1 MAGRTRWLW
10 RYEPTSRSAR
20 RLLSRPWTRAT
31 CGCQPCA
38 AAWSNGSLDWA
49 PARILRPSGHLWR
62 LGAVSHSQGTGRPT
76 GRPATASGGS
86 SHRRLQTPPLTTQV
100 QLLEEGPRRTVHER
114 TRGERGAA
122 DVRPV
127 RRDGAPSCR
136 AHVAPS
142 DRHALVR
149 RTSRGPR
156 TSEPLNPTRTR
167 TRTLGDCATA
177 TSPTQPS
184 SHPSPTTCGSPRP
197 RTSSVL
203 KVPACAMV
211 AHSTTSLFPALVR
224 ASLLGVR
231 LSAPLSA
238 TVPAPTSTPVSQGGA
253 RDMERYQQAVRHLRA
268 RARSDHTS
276 RWRPA

>member
-86 SHRRLQTPPLTTQV
+86 SHRRLQTSPLTTQV

-156 TSEPLNPTRTR
+156 TSLTPKPNPDPNPNPRGLRNGNFT
-167 TRTLGDCATA
+167 DAA
-177 TSPTQPS
+177 VFS
-184 SHPSPTTCGSPRP
+184 SFTND
-197 RTSSVL
+197 L
-203 KVPACAMV
+203 WV
-211 AHSTTSLFPALVR
+211 AA
-224 ASLLGVR
+224 
-231 LSAPLSA
+231 APN
-238 TVPAPTSTPVSQGGA
+238 
-253 RDMERYQQAVRHLRA
+253 
-268 RARSDHTS
+268 
-276 RWRPA
+276 